1 MGQLVDIFSSESAT
15 FVIVQD
21 GTEKTIVVEPDKI
34 NAIGIK

>member
-21 GTEKTIVVEPDKI
+21 GIEKTIVVEPDKI
-34 NAIGIK
+34 NAIGVK